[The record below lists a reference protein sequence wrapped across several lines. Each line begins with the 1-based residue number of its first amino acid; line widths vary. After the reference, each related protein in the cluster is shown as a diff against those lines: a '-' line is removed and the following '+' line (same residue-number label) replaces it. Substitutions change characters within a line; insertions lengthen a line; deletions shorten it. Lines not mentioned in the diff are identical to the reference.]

1 MKREYNKKNDYIPIQ
16 ANEFGKLPPQAPEL
30 EELVLGA
37 LMTESESFGLISDF
51 LKAEHFY
58 KIAHQKIYKAIE
70 SLVMSGEP
78 TDFIM
83 VSEKLREL
91 GTIDEAGGPYFVTL
105 LTSKT
110 SSAAS
115 IENHARIVYQKFL
128 GREAIRIAG
137 EIQTMAYDDK
147 SDVSDVLAYANKEF
161 SDISSFSNGSILTMY
176 DAIEQMRNNIFK
188 NSVDN
193 SEQVGY
199 KTGFK
204 EFDKRGGGLQK
215 SDLIII
221 AAESSQG
228 KTSLALSFADNIAND
243 GGKLAIYSLEMR
255 ATQLAARFTSYHTGI
270 PANEILYSK
279 FDSERF
285 GQLDRNIK
293 KLLKADVFI
302 DEKSNSTIES
312 ILNSIRGMK
321 KNYDIDGAIVDY
333 IQLVSTSERGMNKEQ
348 QTAYIAR
355 SLKNLAKELDIFIVA
370 LSQLARDNANPIPSI
385 KRLRDSG
392 QIEEATDVCFLIY
405 RPEQVNRN
413 NFPEP
418 FTEFAVEKTAMIDV
432 AKGRNI
438 GTFKF
443 LAHFEN
449 KTTHFSELD
458 SYDIVS
464 GEVKRKNLSDNP
476 F

>member
-1 MKREYNKKNDYIPIQ
+1 MSKQFKKDTYVPIP

-37 LMTESESFGLISDF
+37 LMKESDSFSKISD
-51 LKAEHFY
+51 LLRPEHFY
-58 KIAHQKIYKAIE
+58 KQAHQKIFKAIE
-70 SLVMSGEP
+70 MLAMDGEP

-83 VSEKLREL
+83 VTEKLREL
-91 GTIDEAGGPYFVTL
+91 GTIDDIGGAYFITM
-105 LTSKT
+105 LTMKV
-110 SSAAS
+110 SSSIS
-115 IENHARIVYQKFL
+115 IESHAKIVYQKFL
-128 GREAIRIAG
+128 AREAIRISS
-137 EIQTMAYDDK
+137 EISLMAFDDK
-147 SDVSDVLAYANKEF
+147 SDISDVLVYANKEF
-161 SDISSFSNGSILTMY
+161 GDISNFSSNSILRMY
-176 DAIEQMRNNIFK
+176 DAIEQMRNNIFV
-188 NSVDN
+188 NSSDN
-193 SEQVGY
+193 FGLSGF

-204 EFDKRGGGLQK
+204 SFDKRGGGFQK

-228 KTSLALSFADNIAND
+228 KTSLALSMADNMAKD
-243 GGKLAIYSLEMR
+243 GAKLAIYSLEMK

-270 PANEILYSK
+270 PANEILYSR
-279 FDSERF
+279 FDNERF

-293 KLLKADVFI
+293 KLLNYDIYI
-302 DEKSNSTIES
+302 DEKSNLTIENV
-312 ILNSIRGMK
+312 LNSIRGMK
-321 KNYDIDGAIVDY
+321 KNYNIDGAVIDY
-333 IQLVSTSERGMNKEQ
+333 IQLLSTSEKGMNKEQ

-355 SLKNLAKELDIFIVA
+355 SLKNIAKELDIFIIA
-370 LSQLARDNANPIPSI
+370 LSQLARDNTNPIPSI

-405 RPEQVNRN
+405 RPEQVGKT

-418 FTEFAVEKTAMIDV
+418 FNEFSVEKTAMIDI

-443 LAHFEN
+443 LAHFEET
-449 KTTHFSELD
+449 TTHFEELEF
-458 SYDIVS
+458 YERTVF
-464 GEVKRKNLSDNP
+464 ENKNKSLKDKP